1 MSHFAYCLNRSF
13 GLKKKVAQVV
23 QIGGRG
29 GGNLDKIQKNSNF
42 FSWDRPLEW
51 YYENQG
57 NEDNQG
63 TQKITSGIIKQCK
76 WFKL

>member
-1 MSHFAYCLNRSF
+1 MNFDVR
-13 GLKKKVAQVV
+13 KKLCKLSKLGG
-23 QIGGRG
+23 GGRG

-42 FSWDRPLEW
+42 SSWDRPLEW